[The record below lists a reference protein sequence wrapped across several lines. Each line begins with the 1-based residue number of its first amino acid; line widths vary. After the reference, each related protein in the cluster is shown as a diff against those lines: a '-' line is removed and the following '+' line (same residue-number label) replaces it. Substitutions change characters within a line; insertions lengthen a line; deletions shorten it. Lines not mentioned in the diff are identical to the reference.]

1 MHRPNVLKIVPV
13 LAVCLALFFSAPV
26 SARTLIAAND
36 PWPPFVDPDAPNQGI
51 ATEIVRTALATQGY
65 ELQWEVMP
73 WQRAILGVRDANYDL
88 LIGAWY
94 TDERAEYLHY
104 SQPYVDNNV
113 KFIKRIDDPF
123 EYTGLASLNNKH
135 VGTVLGYG
143 YPEEFDQAQNF
154 WHIPAVNLITNIRKL
169 VGNRLDLTLEDE
181 IVARDLISAI
191 NPDFLDRI
199 AFTDASLSTNSLH
212 IAVGKAHPEGEAIIA
227 AFNRGLAE
235 IRASGELARI
245 LAQVLPD

>member
-1 MHRPNVLKIVPV
+1 MNIRVVS
-13 LAVCLALFFSAPV
+13 ALALSLSVLLLLPAT
-26 SARTLIAAND
+26 ARTLIAAND

-73 WQRAILGVRDANYDL
+73 WQRAILGVRDADYDL

-104 SQPYVDNNV
+104 SQPYVNNNV

-123 EYTGLASLNNKH
+123 EYTGLASLSNKH

-143 YPEEFDQAQNF
+143 YPEEFDRARNF
-154 WHIPAVNLITNIRKL
+154 WHEPAVNLITNIRKL
-169 VGNRLDLTLEDE
+169 VGGRLDLTLEDE

-191 NPDFLDRI
+191 NPDYLNRI
-199 AFTDASLSTNSLH
+199 AFTEANLTTNSLH
-212 IAVGKAHPEGEAIIA
+212 IAVGKRHPEGEAIIA
-227 AFNRGLAE
+227 AFNRGLEE
-235 IRASGELARI
+235 IRLSGELARI
-245 LAQVLPD
+245 LARVLPD